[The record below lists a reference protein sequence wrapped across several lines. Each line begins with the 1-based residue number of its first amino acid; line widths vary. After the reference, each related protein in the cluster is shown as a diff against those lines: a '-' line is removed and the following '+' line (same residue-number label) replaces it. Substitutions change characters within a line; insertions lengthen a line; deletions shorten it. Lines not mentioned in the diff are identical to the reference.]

1 MSAALLRRVLI
12 ALAGIALAM
21 AVGPFKLVGD
31 YTQFIIA
38 SLAFAV
44 IAVLALNGVS
54 LDVPAGSF
62 TTVLGPNGAGKS
74 TLAQILCGVIH
85 PTSGAVEVD
94 GVAQPKL
101 ARRAFVDQGVVLVPE
116 GRRLFG
122 QLSCRENLVLGAYG
136 ARCNAAETQRRL
148 VETLALMPKSVQDG
162 QDRAAATLSGG
173 EQQML
178 ALGGAIIAKPRTI
191 VMDEPSLGLAPI
203 LIDKVYDV
211 LGQLNA
217 AGVTVVVIEQV
228 AAHAMRHAR
237 SMTVLDR
244 GIIGYSGSVTDASAA
259 EALQI
264 GYLGHAWKPIR
275 H

>member
-1 MSAALLRRVLI
+1 
-12 ALAGIALAM
+12 M
-21 AVGPFKLVGD
+21 AETRTTGGRIVVSNIVHR
-31 YTQFIIA
+31 YA
-38 SLAFAV
+38 
-44 IAVLALNGVS
+44 AVLALNGVS

-74 TLAQILCGVIH
+74 TLAQILCGVVQ
-85 PTSGAVEVD
+85 PTSGTVEVD
-94 GVAQPKL
+94 GVAQTKL
-101 ARRAFVDQGVVLVPE
+101 AHRAFIEQGVVLVPE

-136 ARCNAAETQRRL
+136 ARCNRAETQRRL
-148 VETLALMPKSVQDG
+148 DDTLQLMPKAIQDG

-178 ALGGAIIAKPRTI
+178 ALGRAIMAKPRTI
-191 VMDEPSLGLAPI
+191 VLDEPSLGLAPI

-211 LGQLNA
+211 LGRLNES
-217 AGVTVVVIEQV
+217 GVTVMVIEQV

-244 GIIGYSGSVTDASAA
+244 GTVAYSGSVTDASAA

-264 GYLGHAWKPIR
+264 GYLGHAREPAR

>member
-1 MSAALLRRVLI
+1 
-12 ALAGIALAM
+12 
-21 AVGPFKLVGD
+21 
-31 YTQFIIA
+31 
-38 SLAFAV
+38 
-44 IAVLALNGVS
+44 
-54 LDVPAGSF
+54 
-62 TTVLGPNGAGKS
+62 
-74 TLAQILCGVIH
+74 
-85 PTSGAVEVD
+85 
-94 GVAQPKL
+94 
-101 ARRAFVDQGVVLVPE
+101 
-116 GRRLFG
+116 
-122 QLSCRENLVLGAYG
+122 
-136 ARCNAAETQRRL
+136 
-148 VETLALMPKSVQDG
+148 MPKSVQDG

-178 ALGGAIIAKPRTI
+178 ALGRAIMAKPRTI

-244 GIIGYSGSVTDASAA
+244 GTIGYSGSVTDASAA

-264 GYLGHAWKPIR
+264 GYLGHAREPIR
-275 H
+275 P

>member
-1 MSAALLRRVLI
+1 MTDKRIHGGRIVVKNVVHRYA
-12 ALAGIALAM
+12 
-21 AVGPFKLVGD
+21 
-31 YTQFIIA
+31 
-38 SLAFAV
+38 
-44 IAVLALNGVS
+44 AVLALNGVS
-54 LDVPAGSF
+54 LEVPAGSF
-62 TTVLGPNGAGKS
+62 TAVLGPNGAGKS
-74 TLAQILCGVIH
+74 TLAQILCGVMQ
-85 PTSGAVEVD
+85 PTTGTVEVD
-94 GVAQPKL
+94 GVVQAKPGH
-101 ARRAFVDQGVVLVPE
+101 RALIEKGVVLVPE

-136 ARCNAAETQRRL
+136 AGCNRAETQRRL
-148 VETLALMPKSVQDG
+148 DETMTLMPAAIQVG

-178 ALGGAIIAKPRTI
+178 ALGRAMMAKPRTI

-203 LIDKVYDV
+203 LIDKVYEV
-211 LGQLNA
+211 LSGLNA
-217 AGVTVVVIEQV
+217 SGVTVVVIEQV

-244 GIIGYSGSVTDASAA
+244 GTVAYSGLVTDSSAA

-264 GYLGHAWKPIR
+264 GYLGHARDPAP

>member
-1 MSAALLRRVLI
+1 MADLAQPGGRIRVSSI
-12 ALAGIALAM
+12 VHRYA
-21 AVGPFKLVGD
+21 
-31 YTQFIIA
+31 
-38 SLAFAV
+38 
-44 IAVLALNGVS
+44 AVLALNGVS

-62 TTVLGPNGAGKS
+62 TAVLGPNGAGKS

-85 PTSGAVEVD
+85 PTSGTVEVD
-94 GVAQPKL
+94 GVAQPRL

-122 QLSCRENLVLGAYG
+122 QLSCRENLMLGAYG
-136 ARCNAAETQRRL
+136 ARCSAAETQRRL

-178 ALGGAIIAKPRTI
+178 ALGRAVMAKPRTI

-203 LIDKVYDV
+203 LIDQVYDV
-211 LGQLNA
+211 LGKLNA

-237 SMTVLDR
+237 TMTVLDR
-244 GIIGYSGSVTDASAA
+244 GTIGYSGSVTDASAA

-264 GYLGHAWKPIR
+264 GYLGHAREPIR

>member
-1 MSAALLRRVLI
+1 MADSARSGGRIVVTHIVHRYA
-12 ALAGIALAM
+12 
-21 AVGPFKLVGD
+21 
-31 YTQFIIA
+31 
-38 SLAFAV
+38 
-44 IAVLALNGVS
+44 AVLALNGVS

-74 TLAQILCGVIH
+74 TLAQILCGVIQ
-85 PTSGAVEVD
+85 PTGGTVEID
-94 GVAQPKL
+94 GVAQTKL
-101 ARRAFVDQGVVLVPE
+101 AGRAFIEQGVVLVPE

-136 ARCNAAETQRRL
+136 AGCNRAETQRRL
-148 VETLALMPKSVQDG
+148 AETLELMPQRVQDG

-178 ALGGAIIAKPRTI
+178 ALGRAMMAKPRTI

-211 LGQLNA
+211 LGKLNA
-217 AGVTVVVIEQV
+217 TGVTVVVIEQV

-244 GIIGYSGSVTDASAA
+244 GAVAYSGSVTDASAA
-259 EALQI
+259 QALQV
-264 GYLGHAWKPIR
+264 GYLGHAREPARK
-275 H
+275 